1 MTHCLVFTDWPCV
14 MMTAFIQVNGAK
26 IILNVMDLFHAI
38 KQSAIENASGKA
50 RHITLTQHVE
60 LSQAVR

>member
-1 MTHCLVFTDWPCV
+1 